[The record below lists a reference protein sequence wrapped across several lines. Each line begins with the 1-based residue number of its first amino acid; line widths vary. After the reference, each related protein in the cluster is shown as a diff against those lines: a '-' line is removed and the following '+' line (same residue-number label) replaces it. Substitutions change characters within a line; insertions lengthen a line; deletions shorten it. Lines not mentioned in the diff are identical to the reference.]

1 MYPMAHIYTYT
12 NVIVKLELIKVL
24 YIKGGAAGVDDK
36 DVLHGVFSFMP
47 ASCPGPGR
55 R

>member
-24 YIKGGAAGVDDK
+24 YIINQI
-36 DVLHGVFSFMP
+36 
-47 ASCPGPGR
+47 
-55 R
+55 